1 MSRYI
6 EAEWLEEH
14 IEVISYEGMWHTTE
28 TDEFVA
34 VDNINSAPSVEIIRC
49 LECKYDGTWKCPWR
63 NTQVP
68 RYPSANDFCSDGERE
83 GE

>member
-6 EAEWLEEH
+6 DAEWLEEH

-34 VDNINSAPSVEIIRC
+34 VDNINQAPSIDIVRC
-49 LECKYDGTWKCPWR
+49 KECKNKDDIVDYCHKADRWI
-63 NTQVP
+63 N
-68 RYPSANDFCSDGERE
+68 SDDFCSYGERE